1 MEPVLLVSCSPRRG
15 GNSDYA
21 VSLMERCMG
30 VPFRSL
36 RLADAGIRP
45 CSSCGFCIRHP
56 GKCVLD
62 TPGDGAGELFRAM
75 GRANLVILVSP
86 IYFYHIPAQAKAW
99 VDRAQRFWSCGEK
112 PGKGGIMTAVL
123 LAARTRGEK
132 LFEGAE
138 RTFRSMAQVMGMEWR
153 DALPIYGVD
162 GPNDLAA
169 NQEACT
175 RIEDFAH
182 NSLLRLSS

>member
-21 VSLMERCMG
+21 VSLMERSMV

-45 CSSCGFCIRHP
+45 CSSCLFCSCHP

-75 GRANLVILVSP
+75 GQAELCILVSP

-138 RTFRSMAQVMGMEWR
+138 RTFRFMAQTLGMEWR
-153 DALPIYGVD
+153 AALTIYGVD

-169 NQEACT
+169 NQEACA
-175 RIEDFAH
+175 RIEEFARK
-182 NSLLRLSS
+182 SLPRVLP